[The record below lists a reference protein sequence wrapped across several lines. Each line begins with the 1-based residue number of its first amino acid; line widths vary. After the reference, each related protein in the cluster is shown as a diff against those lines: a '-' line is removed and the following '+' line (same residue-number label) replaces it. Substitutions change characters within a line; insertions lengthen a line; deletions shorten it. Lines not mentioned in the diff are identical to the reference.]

1 MGGARRLARY
11 GTDVA
16 REAKEASNKEA
27 FLIIGDGSDQPGMQ
41 TDSNPDHYTQTSRDV
56 RDISMQKITGF
67 FTEVMRRY
75 LPDPFVFAIGLT
87 LLTMVLAFLIEGKGV
102 TALTTSWGNGFWS
115 LLAFTTQMAVILAMG
130 YVLATAPLTERFL
143 DRIVAAVHTPRG
155 AIIVATLV
163 GGLGSY
169 LNWGFGLVIGGV
181 VARKLAMSV
190 KGVHYPLII
199 ASAYSGFTLYGLGL
213 SASIPVL
220 ISTKGHPMEAQ
231 MGVIPL
237 SETIFSVPMLLT
249 SLVVLITLPLL
260 NAWLHP
266 KPGQKVV
273 EYDPAI
279 EQRASPVATT
289 PEPSEAKTIASRLNN
304 SRVLSYLIGALGI
317 GYVVLHF
324 RSGGTMDLNLI
335 NFMILFLG
343 IILLGTPIRYV
354 EKLNEGIRT
363 IGGIILQYPF
373 YAGIMAIMASSG
385 LVNTFSEVFVKIATP
400 HTLPFWGL
408 ISSFFINFFAPS
420 GGGHWV
426 IQGPFMIQAAKAI
439 GASVGHT
446 ATAVMLGNSWND
458 LIQPFW
464 ILPALA
470 LSKLKLK
477 DIMGYTVIMMFWIGI
492 VYAVAVLAWG

>member
-1 MGGARRLARY
+1 
-11 GTDVA
+11 
-16 REAKEASNKEA
+16 
-27 FLIIGDGSDQPGMQ
+27 
-41 TDSNPDHYTQTSRDV
+41 
-56 RDISMQKITGF
+56 MQKVTGF
-67 FTEVMRRY
+67 FTELMRRY

-87 LLTMVLAFLIEGKGV
+87 LLTMALAVLVQGQAL
-102 TALTTSWGNGFWS
+102 TALTTSWGKGFWA

-130 YVLATAPLTERFL
+130 YVLATAPLTERLL
-143 DRIVAAVHTPRG
+143 DRVVARVNDPRA

-163 GGLGSY
+163 GGIGSY
-169 LNWGFGLVIGGV
+169 LNWGFGLVIGGI
-181 VARKLAMSV
+181 VARKLALRV

-220 ISTKGHPMEAQ
+220 ISTKGHPLESQ

-237 SETIFSVPMLLT
+237 SQTIFSPTMLMT
-249 SLVVLITLPLL
+249 SLVVIITLPLL

-266 KPGQKVV
+266 KPGQ
-273 EYDPAI
+273 
-279 EQRASPVATT
+279 PVKEIDRRSHEDA
-289 PEPSEAKTIASRLNN
+289 PKTAAPMLEIDEGNTLANRLNN
-304 SRVLSYLIGALGI
+304 SRLLSYLIGAVGI
-317 GYVVLHF
+317 GYVVVYFHN
-324 RSGGTMDLNLI
+324 GGSLDLNLI
-335 NFMILFLG
+335 NFIILFLG

-363 IGGIILQYPF
+363 ISGIILQYPF

-385 LVNTFSEVFVKIATP
+385 LVNTFSHFFVQIATP
-400 HTLPFWGL
+400 ATLPFWGL
-408 ISSFFINFFAPS
+408 VSSFVINFFAPS

-426 IQGPFMIQAAKAI
+426 IQGPFMVAAAKTI
-439 GASVGHT
+439 GASVSHT
-446 ATAVMLGNSWND
+446 STAVMLGNAWND
-458 LIQPFW
+458 LVQPFW

-492 VYAVAVLAWG
+492 VYTVAILAWG

>member
-1 MGGARRLARY
+1 MA
-11 GTDVA
+11 
-16 REAKEASNKEA
+16 
-27 FLIIGDGSDQPGMQ
+27 
-41 TDSNPDHYTQTSRDV
+41 
-56 RDISMQKITGF
+56 MQKITGF
-67 FTEVMRRY
+67 FTELMRKY

-87 LLTMVLAFLIEGKGV
+87 LLTMILAVLVQGQGIV
-102 TALTTSWGNGFWS
+102 ALTTSWGKGFWT

-143 DRIVAAVHTPRG
+143 DRIVMRVHDPRM

-163 GGLGSY
+163 GGIGSY
-169 LNWGFGLVIGGV
+169 LNWGFGLVIGGI
-181 VARKLAMSV
+181 VARKLALSV

-237 SETIFSVPMLLT
+237 SETIFSPTMLVT

-266 KPGQKVV
+266 KPGQPVTEIDRTLEERTRAAQAAV
-273 EYDPAI
+273 PADAGD
-279 EQRASPVATT
+279 EHTF
-289 PEPSEAKTIASRLNN
+289 ASRLNN
-304 SRVLSYLIGALGI
+304 SRLLSGLIGLI
-317 GYVVLHF
+317 GVVYVVLYFHG
-324 RSGGTMDLNLI
+324 GGTMDLNLI
-335 NFMILFLG
+335 NFIILFLG

-354 EKLNEGIRT
+354 DKLNEGIRT
-363 IGGIILQYPF
+363 ISGIILQYPF

-385 LVNTFSEVFVKIATP
+385 LVNTFSEFFVKIATP

-426 IQGPFMIQAAKAI
+426 IQGPFMIEAAKAI

-446 ATAVMLGNSWND
+446 ATAVMLGNAWND

-492 VYAVAVLAWG
+492 VYTVAILAWG